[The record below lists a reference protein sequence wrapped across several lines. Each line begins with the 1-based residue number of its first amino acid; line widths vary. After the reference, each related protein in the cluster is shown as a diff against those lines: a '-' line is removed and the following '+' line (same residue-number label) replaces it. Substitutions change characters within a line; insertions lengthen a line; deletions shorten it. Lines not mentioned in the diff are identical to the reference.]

1 MTETERTVNM
11 SETETDVHAAIAARP
26 NDSSARIASAADAN
40 DSTAMNG
47 AQPAPLTL
55 ADLQQDPA
63 VYTFPARIR
72 YSEVD
77 HNAQLTLPALVN
89 YFQDCSTFQSEDLGV
104 GMQWLKD
111 QQKAW
116 VLSHW
121 RVIVDRYPMLN
132 ETVTVGTFAIRF
144 KGLMAYRN
152 FFMADESGTIVAKA
166 DTTWIFMDLAKARP
180 VKATAEHVDPYGT
193 HEPLP
198 MPPDPSR
205 KIKLPADMEEREP
218 FAVRRSM
225 IDTNEH
231 VNNCQYLQMAMEMLP
246 REAAVRTARI
256 DFRRAAVMGDVI
268 HPFMAQE
275 EGRTVVELRDAEGA
289 PFVAVE
295 MQ

>member
-1 MTETERTVNM
+1 M
-11 SETETDVHAAIAARP
+11 SETERIVNAPDTDNAAATDAA
-26 NDSSARIASAADAN
+26 
-40 DSTAMNG
+40 
-47 AQPAPLTL
+47 QLAPLTL
-55 ADLQQDPA
+55 TDLQQDPA

-77 HNAQLTLPALVN
+77 HNAQLTLPSLVN

-104 GMQWLKD
+104 GMQWLKN

-132 ETVTVGTFAIRF
+132 ETVTVGTFASRF
-144 KGLMAYRN
+144 KGLMAHRN
-152 FFMADESGTIVAKA
+152 FFMADESGAIIAKA
-166 DTTWIFMDLAKARP
+166 DTTWIFMDLTKGRP
-180 VKATAEHVDPYGT
+180 VKATPEHVDPYGT
-193 HEPLP
+193 HDPLP

-205 KIKLPADMEEREP
+205 KIKLPADMEERES

-231 VNNCQYLQMAMEMLP
+231 VNNCQYLQMAMEMMP
-246 REAAVRTARI
+246 REATVRTARI

-268 HPFMAQE
+268 HPFIAQE
-275 EGRTVVELRDAEGA
+275 EGRTVVELRDAEGEQ
-289 PFVAVE
+289 FVAVE
-295 MQ
+295 LR

>member
-1 MTETERTVNM
+1 MTDTKHSAETTERIV
-11 SETETDVHAAIAARP
+11 SE
-26 NDSSARIASAADAN
+26 ADAKAN
-40 DSTAMNG
+40 PATANN
-47 AQPAPLTL
+47 AVRTELPTL

-77 HNAQLTLPALVN
+77 HNAQLTLPSLVN

-132 ETVTVGTFAIRF
+132 ETVTVGTFASRF
-144 KGLMAYRN
+144 KGLMAHRN
-152 FFMADESGTIVAKA
+152 FFMADESGAIIAKA
-166 DTTWIFMDLAKARP
+166 DTTWIFMDLAKGRP

-198 MPPDPSR
+198 MPHEPH
-205 KIKLPADMEEREP
+205 KIVLPNAMEEREP

-231 VNNCQYLQMAMEMLP
+231 VNNCQYLQMAMELLP
-246 REAAVRTARI
+246 CEAAVRTARI

-268 HPFMAQE
+268 YPFIAQE
-275 EGRTVVELRDAEGA
+275 KGRAVAELCDAEGA

-295 MQ
+295 LQ

>member
-1 MTETERTVNM
+1 M
-11 SETETDVHAAIAARP
+11 SETERIVNAPDAANTAATDA
-26 NDSSARIASAADAN
+26 
-40 DSTAMNG
+40 

-55 ADLQQDPA
+55 ADLRQDPA

-77 HNAQLTLPALVN
+77 HNAQLTLPSLVN

-121 RVIVDRYPMLN
+121 RVIVERYPMLN
-132 ETVTVGTFAIRF
+132 ETVTVGTFASRF
-144 KGLMAYRN
+144 KGLMAHRN
-152 FFMADESGTIVAKA
+152 FFMADESGELIAKA
-166 DTTWIFMDLAKARP
+166 DTTWVFMDLAKGRP
-180 VKATAEHVDPYGT
+180 VKATPEHVDPYGT

-198 MPPDPSR
+198 MPSEPHKIALPDAMV
-205 KIKLPADMEEREP
+205 KREP

-231 VNNCQYLQMAMEMLP
+231 VNNCQYLQMAMELLP

-268 HPFMAQE
+268 YPFIAQE
-275 EGRTVVELRDAEGA
+275 ESRTVVELRDAEDA

-295 MQ
+295 LL

>member
-1 MTETERTVNM
+1 MTDTKHSAETTERIV
-11 SETETDVHAAIAARP
+11 SE
-26 NDSSARIASAADAN
+26 ADAKTN
-40 DSTAMNG
+40 PATANN
-47 AQPAPLTL
+47 AVRTELPTL

-77 HNAQLTLPALVN
+77 HNAQLTLPSLVN

-132 ETVTVGTFAIRF
+132 ETVTVGTFASRF
-144 KGLMAYRN
+144 KGLMAHRN
-152 FFMADESGTIVAKA
+152 FFMADESGTIIAKA
-166 DTTWIFMDLAKARP
+166 DTTWIFMDLAKGRP

-198 MPPDPSR
+198 MPPEPSH
-205 KIKLPADMEEREP
+205 KIKLPDAMRPCEP
-218 FAVRRSM
+218 VVVRRSM

-231 VNNCQYLQMAMEMLP
+231 VNNCQYLQMAMELLP
-246 REAAVRTARI
+246 REAAVRTGRI

-268 HPFMAQE
+268 HPFVAQE
-275 EGRTVVELRDAEGA
+275 EGRTVIELRDAEGA

-295 MQ
+295 LQ